1 MNKPHKRPRRHTG
14 RFGTFTTCISITMVL
29 IMIGIITLFAGMATN
44 YSNQLREG
52 LTVELMLTDSITPQ
66 QMTATQARL
75 KAAPWAR
82 QVTYISQEQGLRD
95 MNEAMGTDIGTF
107 DGTSPVPAEF
117 EVSLNAPYAN
127 LDSIKRYE
135 PSMLAM
141 PGVAE
146 VNYPRDIMQSLDR
159 TIPAVTLGL
168 LAVAA
173 LLALVSF
180 SLINNTMRM
189 SVYARR
195 YSIHTMKLVGASW
208 GFIRRPFMWQ
218 AMRIGFVSAIIAG
231 GLLSAAMWYLQ
242 TQAGAGS
249 IYINTLVPPLVW
261 ATTLGAIV
269 ICGLGLT
276 ALCASLSVNHHL
288 RLRGGEVY
296 LR

>member
-1 MNKPHKRPRRHTG
+1 MNKAHKRPRRHTG

-127 LDSIKRYE
+127 LDSIKHYE

-168 LAVAA
+168 LVVAA

-180 SLINNTMRM
+180 SL
-189 SVYARR
+189 S
-195 YSIHTMKLVGASW
+195 
-208 GFIRRPFMWQ
+208 
-218 AMRIGFVSAIIAG
+218 
-231 GLLSAAMWYLQ
+231 
-242 TQAGAGS
+242 
-249 IYINTLVPPLVW
+249 
-261 ATTLGAIV
+261 TTP
-269 ICGLGLT
+269 
-276 ALCASLSVNHHL
+276 CA
-288 RLRGGEVY
+288 
-296 LR
+296 

>member
-1 MNKPHKRPRRHTG
+1 
-14 RFGTFTTCISITMVL
+14 MVSPPSL
-29 IMIGIITLFAGMATN
+29 CTIMAIIMIGIITLFAGMATN

-146 VNYPRDIMQSLDR
+146 VKVSLEEARAEIAYD
-159 TIPAVTLGL
+159 PQ
-168 LAVAA
+168 
-173 LLALVSF
+173 LVKPTQF
-180 SLINNTMRM
+180 
-189 SVYARR
+189 
-195 YSIHTMKLVGASW
+195 K
-208 GFIRRPFMWQ
+208 Q
-218 AMRIGFVSAIIAG
+218 AIE
-231 GLLSAAMWYLQ
+231 
-242 TQAGAGS
+242 GAGFDVVCDGTCPES
-249 IYINTLVPPLVW
+249 
-261 ATTLGAIV
+261 
-269 ICGLGLT
+269 
-276 ALCASLSVNHHL
+276 CAS
-288 RLRGGEVY
+288 
-296 LR
+296 

>member
-1 MNKPHKRPRRHTG
+1 MNKAHKRPRRHTG

-66 QMTATQARL
+66 QMTAPQARL

-159 TIPAVTLGL
+159 TIPAIGLGL
-168 LAVAA
+168 LIVAG

-180 SLINNTMRM
+180 SLINNIIRM

-208 GFIRRPFMWQ
+208 SFIRRPFIVQ
-218 AMRIGFVSAIIAG
+218 ALRIGIVAAIIAC
-231 GLLSAAMWYLQ
+231 GLLGGMIYYLQ
-242 TQAGAGS
+242 FEAGAGD
-249 IYINTLVPPLVW
+249 IYINQLITPEVW
-261 ATTLGAIV
+261 IYTLGVIV
-269 ICGLGLT
+269 VCGICLT
-276 ALCASLSVNHHL
+276 AWSAYLSVNHHL
-288 RLRGGEVY
+288 SLRGGEVY
-296 LR
+296 VR